1 MFSDHFTQYAQ
12 TAFANRLP
20 LLGKT
25 GEEVQKRLAGCPDGA
40 RELLQFYYG
49 FMPLSDAF
57 TYDFNLFYRYAA
69 HAASLRKEDARCGGI
84 PEEIFLH
91 DVAWYRINSEKI
103 VDCRDFFREQ
113 VSPLIQGVPE
123 TQAVLAV
130 NYWCASQAS
139 YEASDERT
147 QSPLSVYRSASGRC
161 GEESTFVV
169 SVLRSV
175 GIPARQVYVP
185 RWAHCDD
192 NHAWVEVYVDG
203 AWHFL
208 GACEPEEVLD
218 RGWFTNAATRAV
230 LVYARTFTD
239 YGVEDQIAGRDGCV
253 RFLNVTGHYAETKQ
267 LCVRAVDG
275 EGRPV
280 PGASVSIEILNMAEF
295 CSVLT
300 LVTGADGTARLTMGK
315 GDILVRVWKD
325 GLCAEAV
332 CAADEEEMVLHL
344 TEAPENVLFCPAG
357 QERETFGQYEPVP
370 GDGGGKEAWTEFE
383 IRAPKDGVTP
393 WPVPDAAQKEAG
405 RARLMAADAARKRKL
420 SGFQEEAERAAEAY
434 PEEAGI
440 FLRARGNV
448 GFLKAFLDGED
459 WKRERR
465 ELLHSLSDKD
475 FRDLEPE
482 ILQEQLR
489 QLAPL
494 YPDMQ
499 RRTASGEQAGSA
511 IGKQT
516 DFASEKQSPS
526 GREVF
531 VRYCLCPRIG
541 MEELTA
547 FAPAVK
553 SYFSERERAVFS
565 ERPERIWEWEQEH
578 LRYFPEEDYDT
589 LKITPP
595 AVLRGLW
602 ADEAGKRALF
612 VAVCRTL
619 GIPARLNPVTGRAEY
634 LSGNGWSEASG
645 EEKEAGNESKEGK
658 ESFADWSYSARH
670 FSDRNCGGRDSSR
683 LTLLTSPED
692 SWTYTQ
698 TWSVGRLSGM
708 RYETLHYERIH
719 PENGRMELLL
729 KSGTYRLIVTNRMPG
744 GSQYASVIRF
754 RLKAGEKKT
763 LEMKLRR
770 PELKDLLV
778 KNPLPAFT
786 VTDTEKNKVESVSL
800 LTGAKSLLIFAEE
813 GKEPTEHVLNEL
825 PAEKERMER
834 LSCRLILVADSP
846 ASLDNPLL
854 KRTVD
859 AVKTARVYFDAGL
872 ENAEPVARRMYVAPD
887 LLPLLVAVDEQGC
900 GIYACSGYHVGSVGL
915 ALKLLEM
922 GE

>member
-1 MFSDHFTQYAQ
+1 MFSDNFTHYAQ
-12 TAFANRLP
+12 TAFTNRLP

-25 GEEVQKRLAGCPDGA
+25 GEAVSEQLSACPEGI

-57 TYDFNLFYRYAA
+57 TYDFDLFYRYAA
-69 HAASLRKEDARCGGI
+69 HAASLRRTEARCAAL

-103 VDCRDFFREQ
+103 VDCRSFFQEQ
-113 VSPLIQGVPE
+113 VSPLIQGLDE

-147 QSPLSVYRSASGRC
+147 QSPLSVYRSGSGRC
-161 GEESTFVV
+161 GEESTFLV

-192 NHAWVEVYVDG
+192 NHAWVEVYVEG
-203 AWHFL
+203 TWHFL

-218 RGWFTNAATRAV
+218 RGWFTNASTRAI

-239 YGVEDQIAGRDGCV
+239 YGVENQIAGRDGCV
-253 RFLNVTGHYAETKQ
+253 RFLNVTEHYTETKN
-267 LCVRAVDG
+267 LRIRVTDG
-275 EGRPV
+275 EDRPIS
-280 PGASVSIEILNMAEF
+280 GASVSVEILNMAEF

-300 LVTGADGTARLTMGK
+300 LTTGADGTAGLTMGL
-315 GDILVRVWKD
+315 GDVLVRAWKD
-325 GLCAEAV
+325 GLCAETPVGAE
-332 CAADEEEMVLHL
+332 DREIRLKL
-344 TEAPENVLFCPAG
+344 TEAPENMPSG
-357 QERETFGQYEPVP
+357 R
-370 GDGGGKEAWTEFE
+370 TELE

-393 WPVPDAAQKEAG
+393 WPVPEAAQKAVG
-405 RARLMAADAARKRKL
+405 RARLKEADTARERKL
-420 SGFQEEAERAAEAY
+420 SAFREEAARAAESY
-434 PEEAGI
+434 PDEADI

-448 GFLKAFLDGED
+448 AGLKKFLDGED
-459 WKRERR
+459 WKQERK

-475 FRDLEPE
+475 FRDLDPE

-494 YPDMQ
+494 SPDVQQ
-499 RRTASGEQAGSA
+499 RMASGA
-511 IGKQT
+511 QT
-516 DFASEKQSPS
+516 DSASS
-526 GREVF
+526 REVF
-531 VRYCLCPRIG
+531 VRCCLCPRIG

-553 SYFSERERAVFS
+553 EFFSGQERAAFRK
-565 ERPERIWEWEQEH
+565 RPECIWEWEQAH
-578 LRYFPEEDYDT
+578 LKYLPSEDYDT

-595 AVLRGLW
+595 AALRGLW
-602 ADEAGKRALF
+602 ADETGKRTLF
-612 VAVCRTL
+612 VAICRTL
-619 GIPARLNPVTGRAEY
+619 GIPARLNPVTGQAEY
-634 LSGNGWSEASG
+634 LTGNEWREVSG
-645 EEKEAGNESKEGK
+645 EAGAAGDGPEEAVTDRSH
-658 ESFADWSYSARH
+658 SDSASAR
-670 FSDRNCGGRDSSR
+670 
-683 LTLLTSPED
+683 LLLLTSPED
-692 SWTYTQ
+692 PWSYAQ
-698 TWSVGRLSGM
+698 TWSIGRLSGM
-708 RYETLHYERIH
+708 GYETLNYEGIH
-719 PENGRMELLL
+719 PENGRMELRL
-729 KSGTYRLIVTNRMPG
+729 KSGIYRLITTNRMPG
-744 GSQYASVIRF
+744 GSQYASIICF
-754 RLKAGEKKT
+754 HLKEGEERT
-763 LEMKLRR
+763 LEMKLHR

-786 VTDTEKNKVESVSL
+786 LQDGGGNTVDSASL
-800 LTGAKSLLIFAEE
+800 LNGAKSLLIFVEE

-834 LSCRLILVADSP
+834 LSCRLILVADST
-846 ASLDNPLL
+846 ASLENPLL
-854 KRTVD
+854 NRTADVFE
-859 AVKTARVYFDAGL
+859 TAEVYFDEGL

>member
-1 MFSDHFTQYAQ
+1 MFSDNFTHYAQ
-12 TAFANRLP
+12 TAFTNRLP

-25 GEEVQKRLAGCPDGA
+25 GEAVSEQLSACPEGI

-57 TYDFNLFYRYAA
+57 TYDFDLFYCYAA
-69 HAASLRKEDARCGGI
+69 HAASLRRTEVRCAAL

-103 VDCRDFFREQ
+103 VDCRSFFQEQ
-113 VSPLIQGVPE
+113 VSPLIQGLDE

-147 QSPLSVYRSASGRC
+147 QSPLSVYRSGSGRC
-161 GEESTFVV
+161 GEESTFLV

-175 GIPARQVYVP
+175 GIPARQVYAP

-192 NHAWVEVYVDG
+192 NHAWVEVYVEG
-203 AWHFL
+203 TWHFL

-218 RGWFTNAATRAV
+218 RGWFTNASTRAV

-239 YGVEDQIAGRDGCV
+239 YGVENQIAGRDGCV
-253 RFLNVTGHYAETKQ
+253 RFLNVTEHYTETKN
-267 LCVRAVDG
+267 LRIRVTDG
-275 EGRPV
+275 EDRPIS
-280 PGASVSIEILNMAEF
+280 GASVSVEILNMAEF

-300 LVTGADGTARLTMGK
+300 LTTGADGTAGLTMGL
-315 GDILVRVWKD
+315 GDVLVRAWKD
-325 GLCAEAV
+325 GLCAETPVGAE
-332 CAADEEEMVLHL
+332 DREIRLKL
-344 TEAPENVLFCPAG
+344 TEAPENMPSG
-357 QERETFGQYEPVP
+357 R
-370 GDGGGKEAWTEFE
+370 TELE

-393 WPVPDAAQKEAG
+393 WPVPEAAQKAVG
-405 RARLMAADAARKRKL
+405 RARLKEADTARERKL
-420 SGFQEEAERAAEAY
+420 SAFREEAARAAESY
-434 PEEAGI
+434 PDEADI

-448 GFLKAFLDGED
+448 AGLKKFLDGED
-459 WKRERR
+459 WKQERK

-475 FRDLEPE
+475 FRDLDPE

-494 YPDMQ
+494 SPDVQQ
-499 RRTASGEQAGSA
+499 RMESGA
-511 IGKQT
+511 QT
-516 DFASEKQSPS
+516 DSAS

-531 VRYCLCPRIG
+531 VRCCLCPRIG

-553 SYFSERERAVFS
+553 EFFSGQERAAFRK
-565 ERPERIWEWEQEH
+565 RPECIWEWEQAH
-578 LRYFPEEDYDT
+578 LKYLPSEDYDT

-595 AVLRGLW
+595 AALRGLW
-602 ADEAGKRALF
+602 ADETGKRTLF
-612 VAVCRTL
+612 VAICRTL
-619 GIPARLNPVTGRAEY
+619 GIPARLNPVTGQAEY
-634 LSGNGWSEASG
+634 LTGNEWREVSG
-645 EEKEAGNESKEGK
+645 EAGAAGDGPEEAVTDRSH
-658 ESFADWSYSARH
+658 SDSASAR
-670 FSDRNCGGRDSSR
+670 
-683 LTLLTSPED
+683 LLLLTSPED
-692 SWTYTQ
+692 PWSYAQ
-698 TWSVGRLSGM
+698 TWSIGRLSGM
-708 RYETLHYERIH
+708 GYETLNYEGIH
-719 PENGRMELLL
+719 PENGRMELRL
-729 KSGTYRLIVTNRMPG
+729 KSGIYRLITTNRMPG
-744 GSQYASVIRF
+744 GSQYASIICF
-754 RLKAGEKKT
+754 HLKEGEERT
-763 LEMKLRR
+763 LEMKLHR

-786 VTDTEKNKVESVSL
+786 LQDGGGNTVDSASL
-800 LTGAKSLLIFAEE
+800 LNGAKSLLIFVEE

-834 LSCRLILVADSP
+834 LSCRLILVADST
-846 ASLDNPLL
+846 ASLENPLL
-854 KRTVD
+854 NRTADVFE
-859 AVKTARVYFDAGL
+859 TAEVYFDEGL

>member
-1 MFSDHFTQYAQ
+1 MFSDNFTHYAQ
-12 TAFANRLP
+12 TAFTNRLP

-25 GEEVQKRLAGCPDGA
+25 GEAVSEQLSACPEGI

-57 TYDFNLFYRYAA
+57 TYDFDLFYRYAA
-69 HAASLRKEDARCGGI
+69 HAASLRRTEARCAAL
-84 PEEIFLH
+84 PEETFLH

-103 VDCRDFFREQ
+103 VDCRSFFQEQ
-113 VSPLIQGVPE
+113 VSPLIQGLDE

-147 QSPLSVYRSASGRC
+147 QSPLSVYRSGSGRC
-161 GEESTFVV
+161 GEESTFLV

-192 NHAWVEVYVDG
+192 NHAWVEVYVEG
-203 AWHFL
+203 TWHFL

-218 RGWFTNAATRAV
+218 RGWFTNASTRAV

-239 YGVEDQIAGRDGCV
+239 YGVENQIAGRDGCV
-253 RFLNVTGHYAETKQ
+253 RFLNVTEHYAETKN
-267 LCVRAVDG
+267 LRIRVTDG
-275 EGRPV
+275 EDRPIS
-280 PGASVSIEILNMAEF
+280 GASVSVEILNMAEF

-300 LVTGADGTARLTMGK
+300 LTTGADGTAGLTMGL
-315 GDILVRVWKD
+315 GDVLVRAWKD
-325 GLCAEAV
+325 GLCAETPVGAE
-332 CAADEEEMVLHL
+332 DREIRLKL
-344 TEAPENVLFCPAG
+344 TEAPENMPSG
-357 QERETFGQYEPVP
+357 R
-370 GDGGGKEAWTEFE
+370 TELE

-393 WPVPDAAQKEAG
+393 WPVPEAAQKAVG
-405 RARLMAADAARKRKL
+405 RARLKEADTARERKL
-420 SGFQEEAERAAEAY
+420 SAFREEAARAAESY
-434 PEEAGI
+434 PDEADI

-448 GFLKAFLDGED
+448 AGLKKFLDGED
-459 WKRERR
+459 WKQERK

-475 FRDLEPE
+475 FRDLDPE

-494 YPDMQ
+494 SPDVQQ
-499 RRTASGEQAGSA
+499 RMASGA
-511 IGKQT
+511 QT
-516 DFASEKQSPS
+516 DSAS

-531 VRYCLCPRIG
+531 VHFCLCPRID

-553 SYFSERERAVFS
+553 EFFSGQERAAFRK
-565 ERPERIWEWEQEH
+565 RPECIWEWEQAH
-578 LRYFPEEDYDT
+578 LKYLPSEDYDT

-595 AVLRGLW
+595 AALRGLW
-602 ADEAGKRALF
+602 ADETGKRTLF
-612 VAVCRTL
+612 VAICRTL
-619 GIPARLNPVTGRAEY
+619 GIPARLNPVTGQAEY
-634 LSGNGWSEASG
+634 LTGNEWREVSG
-645 EEKEAGNESKEGK
+645 EAGAAGDGPEEAVTDRSH
-658 ESFADWSYSARH
+658 SDSASAR
-670 FSDRNCGGRDSSR
+670 
-683 LTLLTSPED
+683 LLLLTSPED
-692 SWTYTQ
+692 PWSYAQ
-698 TWSVGRLSGM
+698 TWSIGRLSGM
-708 RYETLHYERIH
+708 GYETLNYEGIH
-719 PENGRMELLL
+719 PENGRMELRL
-729 KSGTYRLIVTNRMPG
+729 KSGIYRLITTNRMPG
-744 GSQYASVIRF
+744 GSQYASIICF
-754 RLKAGEKKT
+754 HLKEGEERT
-763 LEMKLRR
+763 LEMKLHR

-786 VTDTEKNKVESVSL
+786 LQDGGGNTVDSASL
-800 LTGAKSLLIFAEE
+800 LNGAKNLLIFVEE

-834 LSCRLILVADSP
+834 LSCRLILVADST
-846 ASLDNPLL
+846 ASLENPLL
-854 KRTVD
+854 NRTADVFE
-859 AVKTARVYFDAGL
+859 TAEVYFDEGL

>member
-1 MFSDHFTQYAQ
+1 MFSDNFTHYAQ
-12 TAFANRLP
+12 TAFTNRLP

-25 GEEVQKRLAGCPDGA
+25 GEAVSEQLSACPEGI

-57 TYDFNLFYRYAA
+57 TYDFDLFYCYAA
-69 HAASLRKEDARCGGI
+69 HAASLRRTEVRCAAL

-103 VDCRDFFREQ
+103 VDCRSFFQEQ
-113 VSPLIQGVPE
+113 VSPLIQGLDE

-147 QSPLSVYRSASGRC
+147 QSPLSVYRSGSGRC
-161 GEESTFVV
+161 GEESTFLV

-175 GIPARQVYVP
+175 GIPARQVYAP

-192 NHAWVEVYVDG
+192 NHAWVEVYVEG
-203 AWHFL
+203 TWHFL

-218 RGWFTNAATRAV
+218 RGWFTNASTRAI

-239 YGVEDQIAGRDGCV
+239 YGVENQIAGRDGCV
-253 RFLNVTGHYAETKQ
+253 RFLNVTEHYTETKN
-267 LCVRAVDG
+267 LRIRVTDG
-275 EGRPV
+275 EDRPIS
-280 PGASVSIEILNMAEF
+280 GASVSVEILNMAEF

-300 LVTGADGTARLTMGK
+300 LTTGADGTAGLTMGL
-315 GDILVRVWKD
+315 GDVLVRAWKD
-325 GLCAEAV
+325 GLCAETPVGAE
-332 CAADEEEMVLHL
+332 DREIRLKL
-344 TEAPENVLFCPAG
+344 TEAPENMPSG
-357 QERETFGQYEPVP
+357 R
-370 GDGGGKEAWTEFE
+370 TELE

-393 WPVPDAAQKEAG
+393 WPVPEAAQKAVG
-405 RARLMAADAARKRKL
+405 RARLKEADTARERKL
-420 SGFQEEAERAAEAY
+420 SAFREEAARAAESY
-434 PEEAGI
+434 PDEADI

-448 GFLKAFLDGED
+448 AGLKKFLDGED
-459 WKRERR
+459 WKQERK

-475 FRDLEPE
+475 FRDLDPE

-494 YPDMQ
+494 SPDVQQ
-499 RRTASGEQAGSA
+499 RMESGA
-511 IGKQT
+511 QT
-516 DFASEKQSPS
+516 DSAS

-531 VRYCLCPRIG
+531 VRCCLCPRIG

-553 SYFSERERAVFS
+553 EFFSGQERAAFRK
-565 ERPERIWEWEQEH
+565 RPECIWEWEQAH
-578 LRYFPEEDYDT
+578 LKYLPSEDYDT

-595 AVLRGLW
+595 AALRGLW
-602 ADEAGKRALF
+602 ADETGKRTLF
-612 VAVCRTL
+612 VAICRTL
-619 GIPARLNPVTGRAEY
+619 GIPARLNPVTGQAEY
-634 LSGNGWSEASG
+634 LTGNEWREVSG
-645 EEKEAGNESKEGK
+645 EAGAAGDGPEEAVTDRSH
-658 ESFADWSYSARH
+658 SDSASAR
-670 FSDRNCGGRDSSR
+670 
-683 LTLLTSPED
+683 LLLLTSPED
-692 SWTYTQ
+692 PWSYAQ
-698 TWSVGRLSGM
+698 TWSIGRLSGM
-708 RYETLHYERIH
+708 GYETLNYEGIH
-719 PENGRMELLL
+719 PENGRMELRL
-729 KSGTYRLIVTNRMPG
+729 KSGIYRLITTNRMPG
-744 GSQYASVIRF
+744 GSQYASIICF
-754 RLKAGEKKT
+754 HLKEGEERT
-763 LEMKLRR
+763 LEMKLHR

-786 VTDTEKNKVESVSL
+786 LQDGGGNTVDSASL
-800 LTGAKSLLIFAEE
+800 LNGAKSLLIFVEE

-834 LSCRLILVADSP
+834 LSCRLILVADST
-846 ASLDNPLL
+846 ASLENPLL
-854 KRTVD
+854 NRTADVFE
-859 AVKTARVYFDAGL
+859 TAEVYFDEGL

>member
-1 MFSDHFTQYAQ
+1 MFSDNFTHYAQ
-12 TAFANRLP
+12 TAFTNRLP

-25 GEEVQKRLAGCPDGA
+25 GEAVSEQLSACPEGI

-57 TYDFNLFYRYAA
+57 TYDFDLFYCYAA
-69 HAASLRKEDARCGGI
+69 HAASLRRTEVRCAAL

-103 VDCRDFFREQ
+103 VDCRSFFQEQ
-113 VSPLIQGVPE
+113 VSPLIQGLDE

-147 QSPLSVYRSASGRC
+147 QSPLSVYRSGSGRC
-161 GEESTFVV
+161 GEESTFLV

-175 GIPARQVYVP
+175 GIPARQVYAP

-192 NHAWVEVYVDG
+192 NHAWVEVYVEG
-203 AWHFL
+203 TWHFL

-218 RGWFTNAATRAV
+218 RGWFTNASTRAV

-239 YGVEDQIAGRDGCV
+239 YGVENQIAGRDGCV
-253 RFLNVTGHYAETKQ
+253 RFLNVTEHYTETKN
-267 LCVRAVDG
+267 LRIRVTDG
-275 EGRPV
+275 EDRPIS
-280 PGASVSIEILNMAEF
+280 GASVSVEILNMAEF

-300 LVTGADGTARLTMGK
+300 LTTGADGTAGLTMGL
-315 GDILVRVWKD
+315 GDVLVRAWKD
-325 GLCAEAV
+325 GLCAETPVGAE
-332 CAADEEEMVLHL
+332 DREIRLKL
-344 TEAPENVLFCPAG
+344 TEAPENMPSGRIEL
-357 QERETFGQYEPVP
+357 
-370 GDGGGKEAWTEFE
+370 E

-393 WPVPDAAQKEAG
+393 WPVPEAAQKAVG
-405 RARLMAADAARKRKL
+405 RARLKEADTARERKL
-420 SGFQEEAERAAEAY
+420 SAFREEAARAAESY
-434 PEEAGI
+434 PDEADI

-448 GFLKAFLDGED
+448 AGLKKFLDGED
-459 WKRERR
+459 WKQERK

-475 FRDLEPE
+475 FRDLDPE

-494 YPDMQ
+494 SPDVQQ
-499 RRTASGEQAGSA
+499 RMESGA
-511 IGKQT
+511 QT
-516 DFASEKQSPS
+516 DSAS

-531 VRYCLCPRIG
+531 VRCCLCPRIG

-553 SYFSERERAVFS
+553 EFFSGQERAAFRK
-565 ERPERIWEWEQEH
+565 RPECIWEWEQAH
-578 LRYFPEEDYDT
+578 LKYLPSEDYDT

-595 AVLRGLW
+595 AALRGLW
-602 ADEAGKRALF
+602 ADETGKRTLF
-612 VAVCRTL
+612 VAICRTL
-619 GIPARLNPVTGRAEY
+619 GIPARLNPVTGQAEY
-634 LSGNGWSEASG
+634 LTGNEWREVSG
-645 EEKEAGNESKEGK
+645 EAGAAGDGPEEAVTDRSH
-658 ESFADWSYSARH
+658 SDSASAR
-670 FSDRNCGGRDSSR
+670 
-683 LTLLTSPED
+683 LLLLTSPED
-692 SWTYTQ
+692 PWSYAQ
-698 TWSVGRLSGM
+698 TWSIGRLSGM
-708 RYETLHYERIH
+708 GYETLNYEGIH
-719 PENGRMELLL
+719 PENGRMELRL
-729 KSGTYRLIVTNRMPG
+729 KSGIYRLITTNRMPG
-744 GSQYASVIRF
+744 GSQYASIICF
-754 RLKAGEKKT
+754 HLKEGEERT
-763 LEMKLRR
+763 LEMKLHR

-786 VTDTEKNKVESVSL
+786 LQDGGGNTVDSASL
-800 LTGAKSLLIFAEE
+800 LNGAKSLLIFVEE

-834 LSCRLILVADSP
+834 LSCRLILVADST
-846 ASLDNPLL
+846 ASLENPLL
-854 KRTVD
+854 NRTADVFE
-859 AVKTARVYFDAGL
+859 TAEVYFDEGL

>member
-1 MFSDHFTQYAQ
+1 MFSDNFAHYAQ
-12 TAFANRLP
+12 TAFTNRLP

-25 GEEVQKRLAGCPDGA
+25 GEAVSEQLSACPEGI

-57 TYDFNLFYRYAA
+57 TYDFDLFYRYAA
-69 HAASLRKEDARCGGI
+69 HAASLRRTEARCAAL
-84 PEEIFLH
+84 PEETFLH

-103 VDCRDFFREQ
+103 VDCRSFFQEQ
-113 VSPLIQGVPE
+113 VSPLIQGLDE

-147 QSPLSVYRSASGRC
+147 QSPLSVYRSGSGRC
-161 GEESTFVV
+161 GEESTFLV

-192 NHAWVEVYVDG
+192 NHAWVEVYVEG
-203 AWHFL
+203 TWHFL

-218 RGWFTNAATRAV
+218 RGWFTNASTRAI

-239 YGVEDQIAGRDGCV
+239 YGVENQIAGRDGCV
-253 RFLNVTGHYAETKQ
+253 RFLNVTEHYAETKN
-267 LCVRAVDG
+267 LRIRVTDG
-275 EGRPV
+275 EDRPIS
-280 PGASVSIEILNMAEF
+280 GASVSVEILNMAEF

-300 LVTGADGTARLTMGK
+300 LTTGADGTAGLTMGL
-315 GDILVRVWKD
+315 GDVLVRAWKD
-325 GLCAEAV
+325 GLCAETPVGAE
-332 CAADEEEMVLHL
+332 DREIRLKL
-344 TEAPENVLFCPAG
+344 TEAPENMPSG
-357 QERETFGQYEPVP
+357 R
-370 GDGGGKEAWTEFE
+370 TELE

-393 WPVPDAAQKEAG
+393 WPVPEAAQKAVG
-405 RARLMAADAARKRKL
+405 RARLKEADTARERKL
-420 SGFQEEAERAAEAY
+420 SAFREEAARAAESY
-434 PEEAGI
+434 PDEADI

-448 GFLKAFLDGED
+448 AGLKKFLDGED
-459 WKRERR
+459 WKQERK

-475 FRDLEPE
+475 FRDLDPE

-494 YPDMQ
+494 SPDVQQ
-499 RRTASGEQAGSA
+499 RMASGA
-511 IGKQT
+511 QT
-516 DFASEKQSPS
+516 DSAS

-531 VRYCLCPRIG
+531 VHFCLCPRID

-553 SYFSERERAVFS
+553 EFFSGQERAAFRK
-565 ERPERIWEWEQEH
+565 RPECIWEWEQAH
-578 LRYFPEEDYDT
+578 LKYLPSEDYDT

-595 AVLRGLW
+595 AALRGLW
-602 ADEAGKRALF
+602 ADETGKRTLF
-612 VAVCRTL
+612 VAICRTL
-619 GIPARLNPVTGRAEY
+619 GIPARLNPVTGQAEY
-634 LSGNGWSEASG
+634 LTGNEWREVSG
-645 EEKEAGNESKEGK
+645 EAGAAGDGPEEAVTDRSH
-658 ESFADWSYSARH
+658 SDSASAR
-670 FSDRNCGGRDSSR
+670 
-683 LTLLTSPED
+683 LLLLTSPED
-692 SWTYTQ
+692 PWSYAQ
-698 TWSVGRLSGM
+698 TWSIGRLSGM
-708 RYETLHYERIH
+708 GYETLNYEGIH
-719 PENGRMELLL
+719 PENGRMELRL
-729 KSGTYRLIVTNRMPG
+729 KSGIYRLITTNRMPG
-744 GSQYASVIRF
+744 GSQYASIICF
-754 RLKAGEKKT
+754 HLKEGEERT
-763 LEMKLRR
+763 LEMKLHR

-786 VTDTEKNKVESVSL
+786 LQDGGGNTVDSASL
-800 LTGAKSLLIFAEE
+800 LNGAKNLLIFVEE

-834 LSCRLILVADSP
+834 LSCRLILVADST
-846 ASLDNPLL
+846 ASLENPLL
-854 KRTVD
+854 NRTADVFE
-859 AVKTARVYFDAGL
+859 TAEVYFDEGL

>member
-1 MFSDHFTQYAQ
+1 MFSDNFTHYAQ
-12 TAFANRLP
+12 TAFTNRLP

-25 GEEVQKRLAGCPDGA
+25 GEAVSEQLSACPEGI

-57 TYDFNLFYRYAA
+57 TYDFDLFYRYAA
-69 HAASLRKEDARCGGI
+69 HAASLRRTEARCAAL

-103 VDCRDFFREQ
+103 VDCRSFFQEQ
-113 VSPLIQGVPE
+113 VSPLIQGLDE

-147 QSPLSVYRSASGRC
+147 QSPLSVYRSGSGRC
-161 GEESTFVV
+161 GEESTFLV

-192 NHAWVEVYVDG
+192 NHAWVEVYVEG
-203 AWHFL
+203 TWHFL

-218 RGWFTNAATRAV
+218 RGWFTNASTRAI

-239 YGVEDQIAGRDGCV
+239 YGVENQIAGRDGCV
-253 RFLNVTGHYAETKQ
+253 RFLNVTEHYAETKN
-267 LCVRAVDG
+267 LRIRVTDG
-275 EGRPV
+275 EDRPIS
-280 PGASVSIEILNMAEF
+280 GASVSVEILNMAEF

-300 LVTGADGTARLTMGK
+300 LTTGADGTAGLTMGL
-315 GDILVRVWKD
+315 GDVLVRAWKD
-325 GLCAEAV
+325 GLCAETPVRA
-332 CAADEEEMVLHL
+332 EEREIRLKL
-344 TEAPENVLFCPAG
+344 TEAPENMPSG
-357 QERETFGQYEPVP
+357 R
-370 GDGGGKEAWTEFE
+370 TELE

-393 WPVPDAAQKEAG
+393 WPVPEAAQKAVG
-405 RARLMAADAARKRKL
+405 RARLKAADTARERKL
-420 SGFQEEAERAAEAY
+420 SAFREEAARAAESY
-434 PEEAGI
+434 PDEADI

-448 GFLKAFLDGED
+448 AGLKKFLDGED
-459 WKRERR
+459 WKQERK

-475 FRDLEPE
+475 FRDLDPE

-494 YPDMQ
+494 SPDVQQ
-499 RRTASGEQAGSA
+499 RMASGA
-511 IGKQT
+511 QT
-516 DFASEKQSPS
+516 DSASS
-526 GREVF
+526 REVF
-531 VRYCLCPRIG
+531 VRCCLCPRIG

-553 SYFSERERAVFS
+553 EFFSGQERAAFRK
-565 ERPERIWEWEQEH
+565 RPECIWEWEQAH
-578 LRYFPEEDYDT
+578 LKYLPSEDYDT

-595 AVLRGLW
+595 AALRGLW
-602 ADEAGKRALF
+602 ADETGKRTLF
-612 VAVCRTL
+612 VAICRTL
-619 GIPARLNPVTGRAEY
+619 GIPARLNPVTGQAEY
-634 LSGNGWSEASG
+634 LTGNEWREVSG
-645 EEKEAGNESKEGK
+645 EAGAAGDGPEEAVTDRSH
-658 ESFADWSYSARH
+658 SDSASAR
-670 FSDRNCGGRDSSR
+670 
-683 LTLLTSPED
+683 LLLLTSPED
-692 SWTYTQ
+692 PWSYAQ
-698 TWSVGRLSGM
+698 TWSIGRLSGM
-708 RYETLHYERIH
+708 GYETLNYEGIH
-719 PENGRMELLL
+719 PENGRMELRL
-729 KSGTYRLIVTNRMPG
+729 KSGIYRLITTNRMPG
-744 GSQYASVIRF
+744 GSQYASIICF
-754 RLKAGEKKT
+754 HLKEGEERT
-763 LEMKLRR
+763 LEMKLHR

-786 VTDTEKNKVESVSL
+786 LQDGGGNTVDSASL
-800 LTGAKSLLIFAEE
+800 LNGAKSLLIFVEE

-834 LSCRLILVADSP
+834 LSCRLILVADST
-846 ASLDNPLL
+846 ASLENPLL
-854 KRTVD
+854 NRTADVFE
-859 AVKTARVYFDAGL
+859 TAEVYFDEGL

>member
-1 MFSDHFTQYAQ
+1 MFSDNFTHYAQ
-12 TAFANRLP
+12 TAFTNRLP

-25 GEEVQKRLAGCPDGA
+25 GEAVSEQLSACPEGI

-57 TYDFNLFYRYAA
+57 TYDFDLFYRYAA
-69 HAASLRKEDARCGGI
+69 HAASLRRTEARCAAL

-103 VDCRDFFREQ
+103 VDCRSFFQEQ
-113 VSPLIQGVPE
+113 VSPLIQGLDE

-147 QSPLSVYRSASGRC
+147 QSPLSVYRSGSGRC
-161 GEESTFVV
+161 GEESTFLV

-192 NHAWVEVYVDG
+192 NHAWVEVYVEG
-203 AWHFL
+203 TWHFL

-218 RGWFTNAATRAV
+218 RGWFTNASTRAV

-239 YGVEDQIAGRDGCV
+239 YGVENQIAGRDGCV
-253 RFLNVTGHYAETKQ
+253 RFLNVTEHYAETKN
-267 LCVRAVDG
+267 LRIRVTDG
-275 EGRPV
+275 EDRPIS
-280 PGASVSIEILNMAEF
+280 GASVSVEILNMAEF

-300 LVTGADGTARLTMGK
+300 LTTGADGTAGLTMGL
-315 GDILVRVWKD
+315 GDVLVRAWKD
-325 GLCAEAV
+325 GLCAETPVGAE
-332 CAADEEEMVLHL
+332 DREIRLKL
-344 TEAPENVLFCPAG
+344 TEAPENMPSG
-357 QERETFGQYEPVP
+357 R
-370 GDGGGKEAWTEFE
+370 TELE

-393 WPVPDAAQKEAG
+393 WPVPEAAQKAVG
-405 RARLMAADAARKRKL
+405 RARLKAADTARERKL
-420 SGFQEEAERAAEAY
+420 SAFREEAARAAESY
-434 PEEAGI
+434 PDEADI

-448 GFLKAFLDGED
+448 AGLKKFLDGED
-459 WKRERR
+459 WKQERK

-475 FRDLEPE
+475 FRDLDPE
-482 ILQEQLR
+482 ILQEELR

-494 YPDMQ
+494 SPDVQQ
-499 RRTASGEQAGSA
+499 RMASGA
-511 IGKQT
+511 QT
-516 DFASEKQSPS
+516 DSAS
-526 GREVF
+526 GREVC
-531 VRYCLCPRIG
+531 VRFCLCPRIG

-553 SYFSERERAVFS
+553 EFFSGQERAAFRK
-565 ERPERIWEWEQEH
+565 RPERIWEWEQAH
-578 LRYFPEEDYDT
+578 LKYLPSEDYDT

-595 AVLRGLW
+595 AALRGLW
-602 ADEAGKRALF
+602 ADETGKRTLF

-619 GIPARLNPVTGRAEY
+619 GIPARLNPVTGQAEY
-634 LSGNGWSEASG
+634 LTGNGWREVSG
-645 EEKEAGNESKEGK
+645 EAGAAGDGSEEAV
-658 ESFADWSYSARH
+658 ADRSHSDSASAR
-670 FSDRNCGGRDSSR
+670 
-683 LTLLTSPED
+683 LLLLTSPED
-692 SWTYTQ
+692 PWSYAQ
-698 TWSVGRLSGM
+698 TWSIGRLSGM
-708 RYETLHYERIH
+708 GYETLNYEGIH
-719 PENGRMELLL
+719 PENGRMELRL
-729 KSGTYRLIVTNRMPG
+729 KSGIYRLITTNRMPG
-744 GSQYASVIRF
+744 GSQYASIICF
-754 RLKAGEKKT
+754 HLKEGEERT
-763 LEMKLRR
+763 LEMKLHR

-786 VTDTEKNKVESVSL
+786 LQDSGGNTVDSASL
-800 LTGAKSLLIFAEE
+800 LNGAKSLLIFVEE

-834 LSCRLILVADSP
+834 LSCRLILAADSM
-846 ASLDNPLL
+846 ASLENPLL
-854 KRTVD
+854 NRTADVFE
-859 AVKTARVYFDAGL
+859 TAEVYFDEGL

-922 GE
+922 GEQNSS

>member
-1 MFSDHFTQYAQ
+1 MFSDNFTHYAQ
-12 TAFANRLP
+12 TAFTNRLP

-25 GEEVQKRLAGCPDGA
+25 GEAVSEQLSACPEGI

-57 TYDFNLFYRYAA
+57 TYDFDLFYCYAA
-69 HAASLRKEDARCGGI
+69 HAASLRRTEVRCAAL

-103 VDCRDFFREQ
+103 VDCRSFFQEQ
-113 VSPLIQGVPE
+113 VSPLIQGLDE

-147 QSPLSVYRSASGRC
+147 QSPLSVYRSGSGRC
-161 GEESTFVV
+161 GEESTFLV

-175 GIPARQVYVP
+175 GIPARQVYAP

-192 NHAWVEVYVDG
+192 NHAWVEVYVEG
-203 AWHFL
+203 TWHFL

-218 RGWFTNAATRAV
+218 RGWFTNASTRAV

-239 YGVEDQIAGRDGCV
+239 YGVENQIAGRDGCV
-253 RFLNVTGHYAETKQ
+253 RFLNVTEHYAETKN
-267 LCVRAVDG
+267 LRIRVTDG
-275 EGRPV
+275 EDRPIS
-280 PGASVSIEILNMAEF
+280 GASVSVEILNMAEF

-300 LVTGADGTARLTMGK
+300 LTTGADGTAGLTMGL
-315 GDILVRVWKD
+315 GDVLVRAWKD
-325 GLCAEAV
+325 GLCAETPVGAE
-332 CAADEEEMVLHL
+332 DREIRLKL
-344 TEAPENVLFCPAG
+344 TEAPENMPSG
-357 QERETFGQYEPVP
+357 R
-370 GDGGGKEAWTEFE
+370 TELE

-393 WPVPDAAQKEAG
+393 WPVPEAAQKAVG
-405 RARLMAADAARKRKL
+405 RARLKEADTARERKL
-420 SGFQEEAERAAEAY
+420 SAFREEAARAAESY
-434 PEEAGI
+434 PDEADI

-448 GFLKAFLDGED
+448 AGLKKFLDGED
-459 WKRERR
+459 WKQERK

-475 FRDLEPE
+475 FRDLDPE

-494 YPDMQ
+494 SPDVQQ
-499 RRTASGEQAGSA
+499 RMASGA
-511 IGKQT
+511 QT
-516 DFASEKQSPS
+516 DSAS

-531 VRYCLCPRIG
+531 VRFCLCPRID

-553 SYFSERERAVFS
+553 EFFSGQERAAFRK
-565 ERPERIWEWEQEH
+565 RPECIWEWEQAH
-578 LRYFPEEDYDT
+578 LKYLPSEDYDT

-595 AVLRGLW
+595 AALRGLW
-602 ADEAGKRALF
+602 ADETGKRTLF

-619 GIPARLNPVTGRAEY
+619 GIPARLNPVTGQAEY
-634 LSGNGWSEASG
+634 LTGNEWREVSG
-645 EEKEAGNESKEGK
+645 EAGAAGDGPEEAV
-658 ESFADWSYSARH
+658 ADRSHSDSASAR
-670 FSDRNCGGRDSSR
+670 
-683 LTLLTSPED
+683 LLLLTSPED
-692 SWTYTQ
+692 PWSYAQ
-698 TWSVGRLSGM
+698 TWSIGRLSGM
-708 RYETLHYERIH
+708 GYETLNYEGIH
-719 PENGRMELLL
+719 PENGRMELRL
-729 KSGTYRLIVTNRMPG
+729 KSGIYRLITTNRMPG
-744 GSQYASVIRF
+744 GNQYASIICF
-754 RLKAGEKKT
+754 HLKEGEERT
-763 LEMKLRR
+763 LEMKLHR

-786 VTDTEKNKVESVSL
+786 LQDGGGNTVDSASL
-800 LTGAKSLLIFAEE
+800 LNGAKSLLIFVEE

-834 LSCRLILVADSP
+834 LSCRLILVADST
-846 ASLDNPLL
+846 ASLENPLL
-854 KRTVD
+854 KRTADVFE
-859 AVKTARVYFDAGL
+859 TAEVYFDEGL

>member
-1 MFSDHFTQYAQ
+1 MFSDNFTHYAQ
-12 TAFANRLP
+12 TAFTNRLP

-25 GEEVQKRLAGCPDGA
+25 GEAVSEQLSACPEGI

-57 TYDFNLFYRYAA
+57 TYDFDLFYRYAA
-69 HAASLRKEDARCGGI
+69 HAASLRRTEARCAAL

-103 VDCRDFFREQ
+103 VDCRSFFQEQ
-113 VSPLIQGVPE
+113 VSPLIQGLDE

-147 QSPLSVYRSASGRC
+147 QSPLSVYRSGSGRC
-161 GEESTFVV
+161 GEESTFLV

-192 NHAWVEVYVDG
+192 NHAWVEAYVEG
-203 AWHFL
+203 TWHFL

-239 YGVEDQIAGRDGCV
+239 YGVEKQIAGRDGCV
-253 RFLNVTGHYAETKQ
+253 RFLNVTEHYAETKK
-267 LCVRAVDG
+267 LRIRVADG
-275 EGRPV
+275 ENHPI
-280 PGASVSIEILNMAEF
+280 PGASVSVEILNMAEF

-300 LVTGADGTARLTMGK
+300 LTTGADGTASLTMGL
-315 GDILVRVWKD
+315 GDVLVRAWKD
-325 GLCAEAV
+325 GLCAETPVRA
-332 CAADEEEMVLHL
+332 EEREVSLNL
-344 TEAPENVLFCPAG
+344 TETPENMPSGRTVPERKPSG
-357 QERETFGQYEPVP
+357 QP
-370 GDGGGKEAWTEFE
+370 GSTSGNGNDAEEKWTELE
-383 IRAPKDGVTP
+383 IRAPKDGATP
-393 WPVPDAAQKEAG
+393 WPVPDAAQKVVG
-405 RARLMAADAARKRKL
+405 RARLKTADAARERKL
-420 SGFQEEAERAAEAY
+420 LAFREDAIRAAERY
-434 PEEAGI
+434 PGEADI

-448 GFLKAFLDGED
+448 AGLKEFLDGED
-459 WKRERR
+459 WKQERR

-494 YPDMQ
+494 FPDVQ
-499 RRTASGEQAGSA
+499 RREASGEEADSV
-511 IGKQT
+511 
-516 DFASEKQSPS
+516 SS
-526 GREVF
+526 RETF
-531 VRYCLCPRIG
+531 VRCCLCPRIG
-541 MEELTA
+541 LEELTA
-547 FAPAVK
+547 FAPAIK
-553 SYFSERERAVFS
+553 AFFSEEEQAAFREQ
-565 ERPERIWEWEQEH
+565 PERIWEWEQVH
-578 LRYFPEEDYDT
+578 LKYLPQEDYGT

-595 AVLRGLW
+595 AALRGLW
-602 ADEAGKRALF
+602 ADETGKRTLF
-612 VAVCRTL
+612 VTVCRTL
-619 GIPARLNPVTGRAEY
+619 GIPARLNPVTGQAEY
-634 LSGNGWSEASG
+634 LTNDGWSEIPGVEGETGSGVKEG
-645 EEKEAGNESKEGK
+645 EEV
-658 ESFADWSYSARH
+658 FADRSHSGSTSAR
-670 FSDRNCGGRDSSR
+670 
-683 LTLLTSPED
+683 LLLLTSSED
-692 SWTYTQ
+692 SWTYAQ
-698 TWSVGRLSGM
+698 TWTIGRLVGM
-708 RYETLHYERIH
+708 GYETLNYEGIH

-729 KSGTYRLIVTNRMPG
+729 KGGTYRLIITNRMPG
-744 GSQYASVIRF
+744 GSQYASIIRF
-754 RLKAGEKKT
+754 RLKEEEERT

-778 KNPLPAFT
+778 KSPLPAFT
-786 VTDTEKNKVESVSL
+786 LTDGRGNAVESASL
-800 LTGAKSLLIFAEE
+800 LTGAKSLLIFVEE

-825 PAEKERMER
+825 PAEKERMEH
-834 LSCRLILVADSP
+834 LSCRLILAADSP
-846 ASLDNPLL
+846 ASLENPLL

-859 AVKTARVYFDAGL
+859 TFETAEVYFDEGL

-915 ALKLLEM
+915 ALKLLEI
-922 GE
+922 GN

>member
-1 MFSDHFTQYAQ
+1 MFSDNFTHYAQ
-12 TAFANRLP
+12 TAFTNRLP

-25 GEEVQKRLAGCPDGA
+25 GEAVSEQLSACPEGI

-57 TYDFNLFYRYAA
+57 TYDFDLFYRYAA
-69 HAASLRKEDARCGGI
+69 HAASLRRTEARCAAL

-103 VDCRDFFREQ
+103 VDCRSFFQEQ
-113 VSPLIQGVPE
+113 VSPLIQGLDE

-147 QSPLSVYRSASGRC
+147 QSPLSVYRSGSGRC
-161 GEESTFVV
+161 GEESTFLV

-192 NHAWVEVYVDG
+192 NHAWVEVYVEG
-203 AWHFL
+203 TWHFL

-218 RGWFTNAATRAV
+218 RGWFTNASTRAV

-239 YGVEDQIAGRDGCV
+239 YGVENQIAGRDGCV
-253 RFLNVTGHYAETKQ
+253 RFLNVTEHYAETKN
-267 LCVRAVDG
+267 LRIRVTDG
-275 EGRPV
+275 EDRPIS
-280 PGASVSIEILNMAEF
+280 GASVSVEILNMAEF

-300 LVTGADGTARLTMGK
+300 LTTGADGTAGLTMGL
-315 GDILVRVWKD
+315 GDVLVRAWKD
-325 GLCAEAV
+325 GLCAETPVGAE
-332 CAADEEEMVLHL
+332 DREIRLKL
-344 TEAPENVLFCPAG
+344 TEAPENMPSG
-357 QERETFGQYEPVP
+357 R
-370 GDGGGKEAWTEFE
+370 TELE
-383 IRAPKDGVTP
+383 IHAPKDGVTP
-393 WPVPDAAQKEAG
+393 WPVPEAAQKAVG
-405 RARLMAADAARKRKL
+405 RARLKEADTARERKL
-420 SGFQEEAERAAEAY
+420 SAFREEAARAAESY
-434 PEEAGI
+434 PDEADI

-448 GFLKAFLDGED
+448 AGLKKFLDGED
-459 WKRERR
+459 WKQERK

-475 FRDLEPE
+475 FRDLDPE

-494 YPDMQ
+494 SPDVQQ
-499 RRTASGEQAGSA
+499 RMASGA
-511 IGKQT
+511 QT
-516 DFASEKQSPS
+516 DSAS

-531 VRYCLCPRIG
+531 VHFCLCPRID

-553 SYFSERERAVFS
+553 EFFSGQERAAFRK
-565 ERPERIWEWEQEH
+565 RPECIWEWEQAH
-578 LRYFPEEDYDT
+578 LKYLPSEDYDT

-595 AVLRGLW
+595 AALRGLW
-602 ADEAGKRALF
+602 ADETGKRTLF
-612 VAVCRTL
+612 VAICRTL
-619 GIPARLNPVTGRAEY
+619 GIPARLNPVTGQTEY
-634 LSGNGWSEASG
+634 LTGNEWREVSG
-645 EEKEAGNESKEGK
+645 EAGAAGDGPEEAVTDRSH
-658 ESFADWSYSARH
+658 SDSASAR
-670 FSDRNCGGRDSSR
+670 
-683 LTLLTSPED
+683 LLLLTSPED
-692 SWTYTQ
+692 P
-698 TWSVGRLSGM
+698 WSYAQAWSIGRLSGM
-708 RYETLHYERIH
+708 GYETLNYEGIH
-719 PENGRMELLL
+719 PENGRMELRL
-729 KSGTYRLIVTNRMPG
+729 KSGIYRLITTNRMPG
-744 GSQYASVIRF
+744 GSQYASIICF
-754 RLKAGEKKT
+754 HLKEGEERT
-763 LEMKLRR
+763 LEMKLHR

-786 VTDTEKNKVESVSL
+786 LQDGGGNTVDSASL
-800 LTGAKSLLIFAEE
+800 LNGAKSLLIFVEE

-834 LSCRLILVADSP
+834 LSCRLILVADST
-846 ASLDNPLL
+846 ASLENPLL
-854 KRTVD
+854 NRTADVFE
-859 AVKTARVYFDAGL
+859 TAEVYFDEGL

>member
-1 MFSDHFTQYAQ
+1 MFSDNFTHYAQ
-12 TAFANRLP
+12 TAFTNRLP

-25 GEEVQKRLAGCPDGA
+25 GEAVSEQLSACPEGI

-57 TYDFNLFYRYAA
+57 TYDFDLFYRYAA
-69 HAASLRKEDARCGGI
+69 HAASLRRTEARCAAL

-103 VDCRDFFREQ
+103 VDCRSFFQEQ
-113 VSPLIQGVPE
+113 VSPLIQGLDE

-147 QSPLSVYRSASGRC
+147 QSPLSVYRSGSGRC
-161 GEESTFVV
+161 GEESTFLV

-192 NHAWVEVYVDG
+192 NHAWVEVYVEG
-203 AWHFL
+203 TWHFL

-218 RGWFTNAATRAV
+218 RGWFTNASTRAV

-239 YGVEDQIAGRDGCV
+239 YGVENQIAGRDGCV
-253 RFLNVTGHYAETKQ
+253 RFLNVTEHYAETKN
-267 LCVRAVDG
+267 LRIRVTDG
-275 EGRPV
+275 EDRPIS
-280 PGASVSIEILNMAEF
+280 GASVSVEILNMAEF

-300 LVTGADGTARLTMGK
+300 LTTGADGTAGLTMGL
-315 GDILVRVWKD
+315 GDVLVRAWKD
-325 GLCAEAV
+325 GLCAETPVGAE
-332 CAADEEEMVLHL
+332 DREIRLKL
-344 TEAPENVLFCPAG
+344 TEAPENMPSG
-357 QERETFGQYEPVP
+357 R
-370 GDGGGKEAWTEFE
+370 TELE

-393 WPVPDAAQKEAG
+393 WPVPEAAQKAVG
-405 RARLMAADAARKRKL
+405 RARLKEADTARERKL
-420 SGFQEEAERAAEAY
+420 SAFREEAARAAESY
-434 PEEAGI
+434 PDEADI

-448 GFLKAFLDGED
+448 AGLKKFLDGED
-459 WKRERR
+459 WKQERK

-475 FRDLEPE
+475 FRDLDPE

-494 YPDMQ
+494 SPDVQQ
-499 RRTASGEQAGSA
+499 RMASGA
-511 IGKQT
+511 QT
-516 DFASEKQSPS
+516 DSAS

-531 VRYCLCPRIG
+531 VRFCLCPRIG

-553 SYFSERERAVFS
+553 EFFPGQERAAFRK
-565 ERPERIWEWEQEH
+565 RPECIWEWEQAH
-578 LRYFPEEDYDT
+578 LKYLPSEDYDT

-595 AVLRGLW
+595 AALRGLW
-602 ADEAGKRALF
+602 ADETGKRTLF

-619 GIPARLNPVTGRAEY
+619 GIPARLNPVTGQAEY
-634 LSGNGWSEASG
+634 LTGNEWREVSG
-645 EEKEAGNESKEGK
+645 EAGAAGDGPEEAVTDRSH
-658 ESFADWSYSARH
+658 SDSASAR
-670 FSDRNCGGRDSSR
+670 
-683 LTLLTSPED
+683 LLLLTSPED
-692 SWTYTQ
+692 PWSYAQ
-698 TWSVGRLSGM
+698 TWSIGRLSGM
-708 RYETLHYERIH
+708 GYETLNYEGIH
-719 PENGRMELLL
+719 PENGRMELRL
-729 KSGTYRLIVTNRMPG
+729 KSGIYRLITTNRMPG
-744 GSQYASVIRF
+744 GSQYASIICF
-754 RLKAGEKKT
+754 HLKEGEERT
-763 LEMKLRR
+763 LEMKLHR

-786 VTDTEKNKVESVSL
+786 LQDGGGNTVDSASL
-800 LTGAKSLLIFAEE
+800 LNGAKSLLIFVEE

-834 LSCRLILVADSP
+834 LSCRLILVADST
-846 ASLDNPLL
+846 ASLENPLL
-854 KRTVD
+854 NRTADVFE
-859 AVKTARVYFDAGL
+859 TAEVYFDEGL

>member
-1 MFSDHFTQYAQ
+1 MFSDNFTHYAQ
-12 TAFANRLP
+12 TAFTNRLP

-25 GEEVQKRLAGCPDGA
+25 GEAVSEQLSACPEGI

-57 TYDFNLFYRYAA
+57 TYDFDLFYRYAA
-69 HAASLRKEDARCGGI
+69 HAASLRRTEARCAAL

-103 VDCRDFFREQ
+103 VDCRSFFQEQ
-113 VSPLIQGVPE
+113 VSPLIQGLDE

-147 QSPLSVYRSASGRC
+147 QSPLSVYRSGSGRC
-161 GEESTFVV
+161 GEESTFLV

-175 GIPARQVYVP
+175 GIPARQVYAP

-192 NHAWVEVYVDG
+192 NHAWVEVYVEG
-203 AWHFL
+203 TWHFL

-218 RGWFTNAATRAV
+218 RGWFTNASTRAV

-239 YGVEDQIAGRDGCV
+239 YGVENQIAGRDGCV
-253 RFLNVTGHYAETKQ
+253 RFLNVTEHYAETKN
-267 LCVRAVDG
+267 LRIRVTDG
-275 EGRPV
+275 EDRPIS
-280 PGASVSIEILNMAEF
+280 GASVSVEILNMAEF

-300 LVTGADGTARLTMGK
+300 LTTGTDGTAGLTMGL
-315 GDILVRVWKD
+315 GDVLVRAWKD
-325 GLCAEAV
+325 GLCAETPVRA
-332 CAADEEEMVLHL
+332 EEREIRLKL
-344 TEAPENVLFCPAG
+344 TEAPENMPSG
-357 QERETFGQYEPVP
+357 R
-370 GDGGGKEAWTEFE
+370 TELE

-393 WPVPDAAQKEAG
+393 WPVPEAAQKAVG
-405 RARLMAADAARKRKL
+405 RARLKEADTARERKL
-420 SGFQEEAERAAEAY
+420 SAFREEAARAAESY
-434 PEEAGI
+434 PDEADI

-448 GFLKAFLDGED
+448 AGLKKFLDGED
-459 WKRERR
+459 WKQERK

-475 FRDLEPE
+475 FRDLDPE
-482 ILQEQLR
+482 ILQEELR

-494 YPDMQ
+494 SPDVQQ
-499 RRTASGEQAGSA
+499 RMASGA
-511 IGKQT
+511 QT
-516 DFASEKQSPS
+516 DSAS

-531 VRYCLCPRIG
+531 VHFCLCPRIG

-553 SYFSERERAVFS
+553 EFFPGQERAAFRK
-565 ERPERIWEWEQEH
+565 RPECIWEWEQAH
-578 LRYFPEEDYDT
+578 LKYLPSEDYDT

-595 AVLRGLW
+595 AALRGLW
-602 ADEAGKRALF
+602 ADETGKRTLF

-619 GIPARLNPVTGRAEY
+619 GIPARLNPVTGQAEY
-634 LSGNGWSEASG
+634 LTGNGWREVSG
-645 EEKEAGNESKEGK
+645 EAGAAGDGSEEAV
-658 ESFADWSYSARH
+658 ADRSHSDSASAR
-670 FSDRNCGGRDSSR
+670 
-683 LTLLTSPED
+683 LLLLTSPED
-692 SWTYTQ
+692 PWSYAQ
-698 TWSVGRLSGM
+698 TWSIGRLSGM
-708 RYETLHYERIH
+708 GYETLNYEGIH
-719 PENGRMELLL
+719 PENGRMELRL
-729 KSGTYRLIVTNRMPG
+729 KSGIYRLITTNRMPG
-744 GSQYASVIRF
+744 GSQYASIICF
-754 RLKAGEKKT
+754 HLKEGEERT
-763 LEMKLRR
+763 LEMKLHR

-786 VTDTEKNKVESVSL
+786 LQDSGGNTVDSASL
-800 LTGAKSLLIFAEE
+800 LNGAKSLLIFVEE

-834 LSCRLILVADSP
+834 LSCRLILVADST
-846 ASLDNPLL
+846 ASLENPLL
-854 KRTVD
+854 NRTADVFE
-859 AVKTARVYFDAGL
+859 TAEVYFDEGL

-922 GE
+922 GEQNSS

>member
-1 MFSDHFTQYAQ
+1 MFSDNFTHYAQ
-12 TAFANRLP
+12 TAFTNRLP

-25 GEEVQKRLAGCPDGA
+25 GEAVSEQLSACPEGI

-57 TYDFNLFYRYAA
+57 TYDFDLFYRYAA
-69 HAASLRKEDARCGGI
+69 HAASLRRTEARCAAL

-103 VDCRDFFREQ
+103 VDCRSFFQEQ
-113 VSPLIQGVPE
+113 VSPLIQGLDE

-147 QSPLSVYRSASGRC
+147 QSPLSVYRSGSGRC
-161 GEESTFVV
+161 GEESTFLV

-192 NHAWVEVYVDG
+192 NHAWVEVYVEG
-203 AWHFL
+203 TWHFL

-218 RGWFTNAATRAV
+218 RGWFTNASTRAV

-239 YGVEDQIAGRDGCV
+239 YGVENQIAGRDGCV
-253 RFLNVTGHYAETKQ
+253 RFLNVTEHYAETKN
-267 LCVRAVDG
+267 LRIRVTDG
-275 EGRPV
+275 EDRPIS
-280 PGASVSIEILNMAEF
+280 GASVSVEILNMAEF

-300 LVTGADGTARLTMGK
+300 LTTGADGTAGLTMGL
-315 GDILVRVWKD
+315 GDVLVRAWKD
-325 GLCAEAV
+325 GLCAETPVGAE
-332 CAADEEEMVLHL
+332 DREIRLKL
-344 TEAPENVLFCPAG
+344 TEAPENMPSG
-357 QERETFGQYEPVP
+357 R
-370 GDGGGKEAWTEFE
+370 TELE

-393 WPVPDAAQKEAG
+393 WPVPEAAQKAVG
-405 RARLMAADAARKRKL
+405 RARLKEADTARERKL
-420 SGFQEEAERAAEAY
+420 SAFREEAARAAESY
-434 PEEAGI
+434 PDEADI

-448 GFLKAFLDGED
+448 AGLKKFLDGED
-459 WKRERR
+459 WKQERK

-475 FRDLEPE
+475 FRDLDPE

-494 YPDMQ
+494 SPDVQQ
-499 RRTASGEQAGSA
+499 RMASGA
-511 IGKQT
+511 QT
-516 DFASEKQSPS
+516 DSAS

-531 VRYCLCPRIG
+531 VHFCLCPRIG

-553 SYFSERERAVFS
+553 EFFSGQERAAFRK
-565 ERPERIWEWEQEH
+565 RPECIWEWEQAH
-578 LRYFPEEDYDT
+578 LKYLPSEDYDT

-595 AVLRGLW
+595 AALRGLW
-602 ADEAGKRALF
+602 ADETGKRTLF
-612 VAVCRTL
+612 VAICRTL
-619 GIPARLNPVTGRAEY
+619 GIPARLNPVTGQAEY
-634 LSGNGWSEASG
+634 LTGNEWREVSG
-645 EEKEAGNESKEGK
+645 EAGAAGDGPEEAVTDRSH
-658 ESFADWSYSARH
+658 SDSASAR
-670 FSDRNCGGRDSSR
+670 
-683 LTLLTSPED
+683 LLLLTSPED
-692 SWTYTQ
+692 PWSYAQ
-698 TWSVGRLSGM
+698 TWSIGRLSGM
-708 RYETLHYERIH
+708 GYETLNYEGIH
-719 PENGRMELLL
+719 PENGRMELRL
-729 KSGTYRLIVTNRMPG
+729 KSGIYRLITTNRMPG
-744 GSQYASVIRF
+744 GSQYASIICF
-754 RLKAGEKKT
+754 HLKEGEERT
-763 LEMKLRR
+763 LEMKLHR

-786 VTDTEKNKVESVSL
+786 LQDSGGNTVDSASL
-800 LTGAKSLLIFAEE
+800 LNGAKSLLIFVEE

-834 LSCRLILVADSP
+834 LSCRLILVADST
-846 ASLDNPLL
+846 ASLENPLL
-854 KRTVD
+854 NRTADVFE
-859 AVKTARVYFDAGL
+859 TAEVYFDEGL

>member
-1 MFSDHFTQYAQ
+1 MFSDNFTHYAQ
-12 TAFANRLP
+12 TAFTNRLP

-25 GEEVQKRLAGCPDGA
+25 GEAVSEQLSACPEGI

-57 TYDFNLFYRYAA
+57 TYDFDLFYCYAA
-69 HAASLRKEDARCGGI
+69 HAASLRRTEVRCAAL

-103 VDCRDFFREQ
+103 VDCRSFFQEQ
-113 VSPLIQGVPE
+113 VSPLIQGLDE

-147 QSPLSVYRSASGRC
+147 QSPLSVYRSGSGRC
-161 GEESTFVV
+161 GEESTFLV

-192 NHAWVEVYVDG
+192 NHAWVEVYVEG
-203 AWHFL
+203 TWHFL

-218 RGWFTNAATRAV
+218 RGWFTNASTRAV

-239 YGVEDQIAGRDGCV
+239 YGVENQIAGRDGCV
-253 RFLNVTGHYAETKQ
+253 RFLNVTEHYTETKN
-267 LCVRAVDG
+267 LRIRVTDG
-275 EGRPV
+275 EDRPIS
-280 PGASVSIEILNMAEF
+280 GASVSVEILNMAEF

-300 LVTGADGTARLTMGK
+300 LTTGADGTAGLTMGL
-315 GDILVRVWKD
+315 GDVLVRAWKD
-325 GLCAEAV
+325 GLCAETPVGAE
-332 CAADEEEMVLHL
+332 DREIRLKL
-344 TEAPENVLFCPAG
+344 TEAPENMPSGRIEL
-357 QERETFGQYEPVP
+357 
-370 GDGGGKEAWTEFE
+370 E

-393 WPVPDAAQKEAG
+393 WPVPEAAQKAVG
-405 RARLMAADAARKRKL
+405 RARLKEADTARERKL
-420 SGFQEEAERAAEAY
+420 SAFREEAARAAESY
-434 PEEAGI
+434 PDEADI

-448 GFLKAFLDGED
+448 AGLKKFLDGED
-459 WKRERR
+459 WKQERK

-475 FRDLEPE
+475 FRDLDPE

-494 YPDMQ
+494 SPDVQQ
-499 RRTASGEQAGSA
+499 RMESGA
-511 IGKQT
+511 QT
-516 DFASEKQSPS
+516 DSAS

-531 VRYCLCPRIG
+531 VRCCLCPRIG

-553 SYFSERERAVFS
+553 EFFSGQERAAFRK
-565 ERPERIWEWEQEH
+565 RPECIWEWEQAH
-578 LRYFPEEDYDT
+578 LKYLPSEDYDT

-595 AVLRGLW
+595 AALRGLW
-602 ADEAGKRALF
+602 ADETGKRTLF
-612 VAVCRTL
+612 VAICRTL
-619 GIPARLNPVTGRAEY
+619 GIPARLNPVTGQAEY
-634 LSGNGWSEASG
+634 LTGNEWREVSG
-645 EEKEAGNESKEGK
+645 EAGAAGDGPEEAVTDRSH
-658 ESFADWSYSARH
+658 SDSASAR
-670 FSDRNCGGRDSSR
+670 
-683 LTLLTSPED
+683 LLLLTSPED
-692 SWTYTQ
+692 PWSYAQ
-698 TWSVGRLSGM
+698 TWSIGRLSGM
-708 RYETLHYERIH
+708 GYETLNYEGIH
-719 PENGRMELLL
+719 PENGRMELRL
-729 KSGTYRLIVTNRMPG
+729 KSGIYRLITTNRMPG
-744 GSQYASVIRF
+744 GSQYASIICF
-754 RLKAGEKKT
+754 HLKEGEERT
-763 LEMKLRR
+763 LEMKLHR

-786 VTDTEKNKVESVSL
+786 LQDGGGNTVDSASL
-800 LTGAKSLLIFAEE
+800 LNGAKSLLIFVEE

-834 LSCRLILVADSP
+834 LSCRLILVADST
-846 ASLDNPLL
+846 ASLENPLL
-854 KRTVD
+854 NRTADVFE
-859 AVKTARVYFDAGL
+859 TAEVYFDEGL

>member
-1 MFSDHFTQYAQ
+1 MFSDNFTHYAQ
-12 TAFANRLP
+12 TAFTNRLP

-25 GEEVQKRLAGCPDGA
+25 GEAVSEQLSACPEGI

-57 TYDFNLFYRYAA
+57 TYDFDLFYRYAA
-69 HAASLRKEDARCGGI
+69 HAASLRRTEARCAAL
-84 PEEIFLH
+84 PEETFLH

-103 VDCRDFFREQ
+103 VDCRSFFQKQ
-113 VSPLIQGVPE
+113 VSPLIQGLDE

-147 QSPLSVYRSASGRC
+147 QSPLSVYRSGSGRC
-161 GEESTFVV
+161 GEESTFLV

-192 NHAWVEVYVDG
+192 NHAWVEVYVEG
-203 AWHFL
+203 TWHFL

-218 RGWFTNAATRAV
+218 RGWFTNASTRAV

-239 YGVEDQIAGRDGCV
+239 YGVENQIAGRDGCV
-253 RFLNVTGHYAETKQ
+253 RFLNVTEHYAETKN
-267 LCVRAVDG
+267 LRIRVTDG
-275 EGRPV
+275 EDRPIS
-280 PGASVSIEILNMAEF
+280 GASVSVEILNMAEF

-300 LVTGADGTARLTMGK
+300 LTTGADGTAGLTMGL
-315 GDILVRVWKD
+315 GDVLVRAWKD
-325 GLCAEAV
+325 GLCAETPVGAE
-332 CAADEEEMVLHL
+332 DREIRLKL
-344 TEAPENVLFCPAG
+344 TEAPENMPSG
-357 QERETFGQYEPVP
+357 R
-370 GDGGGKEAWTEFE
+370 TELE

-393 WPVPDAAQKEAG
+393 WPVPEAAQKAVG
-405 RARLMAADAARKRKL
+405 RARLKEADTARERKL
-420 SGFQEEAERAAEAY
+420 SAFREEAARAAESY
-434 PEEAGI
+434 PDEADI

-448 GFLKAFLDGED
+448 AGLKKFLDGED
-459 WKRERR
+459 WKQERK

-475 FRDLEPE
+475 FRDLDPE

-494 YPDMQ
+494 SPDVRQ
-499 RRTASGEQAGSA
+499 RMASGA
-511 IGKQT
+511 QT
-516 DFASEKQSPS
+516 DSAS

-531 VRYCLCPRIG
+531 VRFCLCPRID

-553 SYFSERERAVFS
+553 EFFSGQDRAAFRK
-565 ERPERIWEWEQEH
+565 RPECIWEWEQAH
-578 LRYFPEEDYDT
+578 LKYLPSEDYDT

-595 AVLRGLW
+595 AALRGLW
-602 ADEAGKRALF
+602 ADETGKRTLF
-612 VAVCRTL
+612 VAICRTL
-619 GIPARLNPVTGRAEY
+619 GIPARLNPVTGQAEY
-634 LSGNGWSEASG
+634 LTGNEWREVSG
-645 EEKEAGNESKEGK
+645 EAGAAGDGPEEAV
-658 ESFADWSYSARH
+658 ADRSHSDSASAR
-670 FSDRNCGGRDSSR
+670 
-683 LTLLTSPED
+683 LLLLTSPED
-692 SWTYTQ
+692 PWSYAQ
-698 TWSVGRLSGM
+698 TWSIGRLSGM
-708 RYETLHYERIH
+708 GYETLNYEGIH
-719 PENGRMELLL
+719 PENGRMELRL
-729 KSGTYRLIVTNRMPG
+729 KSGIYRLITTNRMPG
-744 GSQYASVIRF
+744 GSQYASIICF
-754 RLKAGEKKT
+754 HLKEGEERT
-763 LEMKLRR
+763 LEMKLHR

-786 VTDTEKNKVESVSL
+786 LQDGGGNTVDSASL
-800 LTGAKSLLIFAEE
+800 LNGAKSLLIFVEE

-834 LSCRLILVADSP
+834 LSCRLILVADST
-846 ASLDNPLL
+846 ASLENPLL
-854 KRTVD
+854 NRTADVFE
-859 AVKTARVYFDAGL
+859 TAEVYFDEGL

>member
-1 MFSDHFTQYAQ
+1 MFSDNFTHYAQ
-12 TAFANRLP
+12 TAFTNRLP

-25 GEEVQKRLAGCPDGA
+25 GEAVSEQLSACPEGI

-57 TYDFNLFYRYAA
+57 TYDFDLFYRYAA
-69 HAASLRKEDARCGGI
+69 HAASLRRTEARCAAL

-103 VDCRDFFREQ
+103 VDCRSFFQEQ
-113 VSPLIQGVPE
+113 VSPLIQGLDE

-147 QSPLSVYRSASGRC
+147 QSPLSVYRSGSGRC
-161 GEESTFVV
+161 GEESTFLV

-192 NHAWVEVYVDG
+192 NHAWVEVYVEG
-203 AWHFL
+203 TWHFL

-218 RGWFTNAATRAV
+218 RGWFTNASTRAV

-239 YGVEDQIAGRDGCV
+239 YGVENQIAGRDGCV
-253 RFLNVTGHYAETKQ
+253 RFLNVTEHYAETKN
-267 LCVRAVDG
+267 LRIRVTDG
-275 EGRPV
+275 EDRPIS
-280 PGASVSIEILNMAEF
+280 GASVSVEILNMAEF

-300 LVTGADGTARLTMGK
+300 LTTGADGTAGLTMGL
-315 GDILVRVWKD
+315 GDVLVRAWKD
-325 GLCAEAV
+325 GLCAETPVGAE
-332 CAADEEEMVLHL
+332 DREIRLKL
-344 TEAPENVLFCPAG
+344 TEAPENMPSG
-357 QERETFGQYEPVP
+357 R
-370 GDGGGKEAWTEFE
+370 TELE

-393 WPVPDAAQKEAG
+393 WPVPEAAQKAVG
-405 RARLMAADAARKRKL
+405 RARLKEADTARERKL
-420 SGFQEEAERAAEAY
+420 SAFREEAARAAESY
-434 PEEAGI
+434 PDEADI

-448 GFLKAFLDGED
+448 AGLKKFLDGED
-459 WKRERR
+459 WKQERK

-475 FRDLEPE
+475 FRDLDPE

-494 YPDMQ
+494 SPDVQQ
-499 RRTASGEQAGSA
+499 RMASGA
-511 IGKQT
+511 QT
-516 DFASEKQSPS
+516 DSASS
-526 GREVF
+526 REVF
-531 VRYCLCPRIG
+531 VRCCLCPRIG

-553 SYFSERERAVFS
+553 EFFSGQERAAFRK
-565 ERPERIWEWEQEH
+565 RPECIWEWEQAH
-578 LRYFPEEDYDT
+578 LKYLPSEDYDT

-595 AVLRGLW
+595 AALRGLW
-602 ADEAGKRALF
+602 ADETGKRTLF
-612 VAVCRTL
+612 VAICRTL
-619 GIPARLNPVTGRAEY
+619 GIPARLNPVTGQAEY
-634 LSGNGWSEASG
+634 LTGNEWREVSG
-645 EEKEAGNESKEGK
+645 EAGAAGDGPEEAVTDRSH
-658 ESFADWSYSARH
+658 SDSASAR
-670 FSDRNCGGRDSSR
+670 
-683 LTLLTSPED
+683 LLLLTSPED
-692 SWTYTQ
+692 PWSYAQ
-698 TWSVGRLSGM
+698 TWSIGRLSGM
-708 RYETLHYERIH
+708 GYETLNYEGIH
-719 PENGRMELLL
+719 PENGRMELRL
-729 KSGTYRLIVTNRMPG
+729 KSGIYRLITTNRMPG
-744 GSQYASVIRF
+744 GSQYASIICF
-754 RLKAGEKKT
+754 HLKEGEERT
-763 LEMKLRR
+763 LEMKLHR

-786 VTDTEKNKVESVSL
+786 LQDGGGNTVDSASL
-800 LTGAKSLLIFAEE
+800 LNGAKSLLIFVEE

-834 LSCRLILVADSP
+834 LSCRLILVADST
-846 ASLDNPLL
+846 ASLENPLL
-854 KRTVD
+854 NRTADVFE
-859 AVKTARVYFDAGL
+859 TAEVYFDEGL